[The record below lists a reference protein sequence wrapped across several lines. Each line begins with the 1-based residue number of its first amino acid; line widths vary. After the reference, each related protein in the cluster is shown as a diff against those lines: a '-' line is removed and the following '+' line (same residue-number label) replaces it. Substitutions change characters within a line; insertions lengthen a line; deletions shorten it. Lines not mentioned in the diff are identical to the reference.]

1 MNYTHLTII
10 FLSLGLISILFIFLG
25 QGFDASGIPPRSVEN
40 FLYKQHRSKLIIPQQ
55 RMADFD
61 SKNSTVHEDIDTK
74 DTKLHDKDQGGNNKS
89 SKKPQGGN
97 NHKTKETCD
106 VHPAE
111 GVIKGHGPCI
121 TQFPRTRFDNSHL
134 NSLK

>member
-74 DTKLHDKDQGGNNKS
+74 DTKLHDKDQGETTKAPKNLREETTTKQRKRVMFIQQRGS
-89 SKKPQGGN
+89 SKDMGRVLLSF
-97 NHKTKETCD
+97 HVRD
-106 VHPAE
+106 S
-111 GVIKGHGPCI
+111 II
-121 TQFPRTRFDNSHL
+121 L
-134 NSLK
+134 I